1 MIYLNLQD
9 KKIEIEK
16 GKAVITETREI
27 ELTNSKDI
35 EELKRKLKND
45 LGSIVRNVKLMKER
59 AFEIKKILVE
69 IERQEKEK
77 PIKGV

>member
-9 KKIEIEK
+9 KKIEVKK
-16 GKAVITETREI
+16 GKAFITETTEI

-45 LGSIVRNVKLMKER
+45 LGNIIRSVKNMKKR
-59 AFEIKKILVE
+59 ADEIKGILLQ
-69 IERQEKEK
+69 IETLGKTK
-77 PIKGV
+77 K

>member
-1 MIYLNLQD
+1 MNLQD

>member
-1 MIYLNLQD
+1 LNLQD

>member
-1 MIYLNLQD
+1 MNLQD

-45 LGSIVRNVKLMKER
+45 LGSIVRNVKLMKEL

>member
-1 MIYLNLQD
+1 MNLQD

-45 LGSIVRNVKLMKER
+45 LGNIVRSVKLMKER